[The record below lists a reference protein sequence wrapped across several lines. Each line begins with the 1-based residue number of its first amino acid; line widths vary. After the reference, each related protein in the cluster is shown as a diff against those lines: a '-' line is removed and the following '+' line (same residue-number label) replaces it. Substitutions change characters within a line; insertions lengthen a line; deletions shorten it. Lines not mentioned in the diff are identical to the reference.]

1 MKTCCNITRG
11 LSEALGSPKVR
22 GFLTGIGFLIG
33 GGAIALAAFL
43 LGLNWDEPSPK
54 QTSIVA
60 GYELPIAHA
69 QTAVSGDKFS
79 MATAPVSEQADGL
92 VVLDHN
98 SGLLQVNVIYP
109 RLADFRASFSV
120 NVGETMGQ
128 GKGGGYMLVTGRA
141 EFQTSSSRP
150 AASTVIY
157 VMDTATGNY
166 GCYGIPFNRAQ
177 MNAGQT
183 QTGSLVLIAT
193 GSANPII
200 DRDDLR

>member
-1 MKTCCNITRG
+1 MKTCCSITRDLFTSRG
-11 LSEALGSPKVR
+11 LFAGISLLLGGGVLALTAFALG
-22 GFLTGIGFLIG
+22 LTW
-33 GGAIALAAFL
+33 A
-43 LGLNWDEPSPK
+43 EKSSQP
-54 QTSIVA
+54 TSIVA

-69 QTAVSGDKFS
+69 QTAVSGEKFS

-120 NVGETMGQ
+120 NVTETMAE
-128 GKGGGYMLVTGRA
+128 GKGGSYMLVTGRA
-141 EFQTSSSRP
+141 DFPRSSSQP

-157 VMDTATGNY
+157 VMDTATGAY
-166 GCYGIPFNRAQ
+166 GCYGIPFNRSA
-177 MNAGQT
+177 MNANQPQAGA
-183 QTGSLVLIAT
+183 LVLIAK